1 MPIFLTVINMVAFLK
16 PAKGGIQPING
27 KNGSVISASANAN
40 EGKPGRQII
49 PNPINVINAG
59 TQISMPVS
67 NCDPQ
72 SQLQRQQQQ
81 IQKQIQQIVEQ
92 QIIENIKE
100 GIKQSQNIQ
109 NIQQQ
114 IQNIQQQKAQG
125 EDVSQ
130 QIEIA
135 EKEAKSQMESIIAAA
150 VARASQQ
157 MPQAA
162 KIANSVGAGLKPV
175 ASVAES
181 LSTFVP
187 SQGIN
192 MGNYGTVKQVQTV
205 SQACFL

>member
-1 MPIFLTVINMVAFLK
+1 MVINMVAFLK
-16 PAKGGIQPING
+16 PAQGGILPING
-27 KNGSVISASANAN
+27 KNGSIINASANAN
-40 EGKPGRQII
+40 QGKPGKEII
-49 PNPINVINAG
+49 PHPINVIEAI
-59 TQISMPVS
+59 TQVSLPVN

-100 GIKQSQNIQ
+100 GVSQNADIQ

-114 IQNIQQQKAQG
+114 LQNLQQQQTQG

-135 EKEAKSQMESIIAAA
+135 EKEAQTQLESIIAAA
-150 VARASQQ
+150 VTRAAQQ
-157 MPQAA
+157 MPQAVKA
-162 KIANSVGAGLKPV
+162 ANSVGAGLNPV
-175 ASVAES
+175 ASAAQS
-181 LSTFVP
+181 LNTFVP

-192 MGNYGTVKQVQTV
+192 MGNYGNTVKQVQTV
-205 SQACFL
+205 SQACFI

>member
-1 MPIFLTVINMVAFLK
+1 MVAFVK
-16 PAKGGIQPING
+16 PASGGILPING
-27 KNGSVISASANAN
+27 KNGSIINASANAN
-40 EGKPGRQII
+40 EGKPGKEII
-49 PNPINVINAG
+49 PHPINAIKAG
-59 TQISMPVS
+59 TEVVFPTNS
-67 NCDPQ
+67 CDPQ
-72 SQLQRQQQQ
+72 SQLQKQQQQ

-92 QIIENIKE
+92 QIVENIKE
-100 GIKQSQNIQ
+100 GIKESTNIQ

-114 IQNIQQQKAQG
+114 LEKLQEQQKQG

-130 QIEIA
+130 QIEIV
-135 EKEAKSQMESIIAAA
+135 EKEAQSQLETIIAGA

-157 MPQAA
+157 LPQAA
-162 KIANSVGAGLKPV
+162 KVANAVGAGLKPV

-192 MGNYGTVKQVQTV
+192 MGNYGNAAKNVQTV